1 MSINATLLGQ
11 MFTFAIFVFFTMKF
25 VWPVLE
31 QALEERKQKI
41 SDGLEAAALGHKKLI
56 EADLES
62 KKKVAEAKK
71 RSEDIVS
78 EALKLATHIVDEARE
93 TAKVEKEKIIISG
106 YKSIEQA
113 VSQAKLDLKDN
124 FVELVLLGIEKV
136 LEHSVDKNDQTKRF
150 LGTLFKGL

>member
-1 MSINATLLGQ
+1 MNLNATLLGQ
-11 MFTFAIFVFFTMKF
+11 MLTFSIFVFFTMKF

-41 SDGLEAAALGHKKLI
+41 SDGLEAAILGHKKLI

-62 KKKVAEAKK
+62 KKKVIEAKK

-93 TAKVEKEKIIISG
+93 TAKVEKEKIITSG

-136 LEHSVDKNDQTKRF
+136 LEHNVDKNDQTKRF
-150 LGTLFKGL
+150 LSTLFKGL